1 MTVMANLAS
10 VLARSALGVFGTL
23 VSPRLSILIFHRVHP
38 KPDPLFP
45 HEPDAARFDAMM
57 RYVSSTY
64 RVLTLGEAVEHLN
77 RDTLAPRSLVITFD
91 DGYADNAEVAL
102 PILQRH
108 GLRATFFV
116 STGFLDGGRMWN
128 DSVIECV
135 RSCGHGLVDLG
146 VFGLERFSLNTPA
159 ERTTVIDLLLPR
171 IKYLSLSGREEAI
184 SSLQKIC
191 GVATLPA
198 DLMMASDQVRDLHR
212 SGMEIGAHT
221 VNHPILTSIALPEA
235 ECEISDGKRGL
246 ESIIDAP
253 VDVFAYPNGKPDQDY
268 DYSHVAMVKKLG
280 FRGAVSTAPGVAK
293 SGSDLYQLPRFTPW
307 GKSIGVWGARLALNQ
322 SNYRCLKAAVS
333 VDASIDMSRKN
344 GGQGFKGSDELT

>member
-1 MTVMANLAS
+1 VTVMDNLAS
-10 VLARSALGVFGTL
+10 VFARSALGAFGTL
-23 VSPRLSILIFHRVHP
+23 VSSRLSILIFHRVHAMT
-38 KPDPLFP
+38 DPLFP

-64 RVLTLGEAVEHLN
+64 RVQTLGEAVEHLN
-77 RDTLAPRSLVITFD
+77 RDTLPPRSLVITFD

-135 RSCGHGLVDLG
+135 RSCGHGQVDLG
-146 VFGLERFSLNTPA
+146 LFGLERLSLTTPA

-171 IKYLSLSGREEAI
+171 IKYMTLSGREEAI
-184 SSLQKIC
+184 SNLQKIC
-191 GVATLPA
+191 GVAVLPT
-198 DLMMASDQVRDLHR
+198 DLMMSSDQVRDLHH

-221 VNHPILTSIALPEA
+221 VNHPILTSIAPPEA
-235 ECEISDGKRGL
+235 EREISEGKRGL

-253 VDVFAYPNGKPDQDY
+253 VEVFAYPNGKPDKDY
-268 DYSHVAMVKKLG
+268 DLSHVMMVKKFG
-280 FRGAVSTAPGVAK
+280 FHGAVSTAQGVAQ
-293 SGSDLYQLPRFTPW
+293 SGNDLFQLPRFTPW
-307 GKSIGVWGARLALNQ
+307 GKSIAVWGSRLAANQ
-322 SNYRCLKAAVS
+322 SNTRFATAV
-333 VDASIDMSRKN
+333 
-344 GGQGFKGSDELT
+344 